1 MQTVVRR
8 ATVVFGAQLALLA
21 ATVVVA
27 RLASGRAGITA
38 VMLLAGVNALV
49 VAFVLMGLRRDGRA
63 PIALAVLTVVITVGL
78 LFWPA
83 WDIAYRAPRWF

>member
-63 PIALAVLTVVITVGL
+63 PIALAILTVVITVGL